1 MKLLNFKPKT
11 REEKKISQE
20 AVLDKAKR
28 ILKRHSNHKKLL
40 ERQDKIIRSIND
52 RLHHIISHLQD
63 DAYQDII
70 LLEDTKRDKYY
81 NAIKYTTNY
90 LSAYTLKI
98 DRDSRFGEGYQRNLE
113 WIKIIRKS
121 DEILGNLFV
130 ELEKIPHLKC

>member
-40 ERQDKIIRSIND
+40 ER
-52 RLHHIISHLQD
+52 LQD

-70 LLEDTKRDKYY
+70 LLEGTKRDKYY

-98 DRDSRFGEGYQRNLE
+98 DRDRRFGEGSQRNLE
-113 WIKIIRKS
+113 WIKMIRKS